1 MFASA
6 AIARMVARS
15 NPDSANRCRAAARIT
30 ALVSAEDLRMPT
42 SVGQQ
47 VLTWRRNARI
57 VDANKRWHS
66 EEGDKMYDTDV
77 LIVGAGPSGL
87 TLAASLV
94 KKGVATTVVDRQPA
108 GANTSRA
115 AVVNARTLEVL
126 EDLDVA
132 RRLVKEGIKAPRFS
146 IRDRARTLIPID
158 FSELPTDYPYS
169 LMVPQSTTEKL
180 LLDRLVELGGSVL
193 RPKTLSSITQDA
205 DGVTATFDDG
215 DTIRA
220 RYAVGADG
228 IHSTVREQ
236 AGIGFEG
243 GAYGESFMLADVR
256 LTGEVPLD
264 EVILFWAKEG
274 LTVVAPLPGD
284 IFRIVAPV
292 ADAPEEPSALYV
304 QQILDSRG
312 PGAGRMVV
320 TDVIWGSR
328 FRIHHRVADTYRTG
342 RLLLS
347 GDAAHVHSPAGGQ
360 GMNLGIQDAV
370 ALADALAGVLG
381 GAPESTLDDYSAA
394 RRPIAQ
400 QVVEMTDRLTRLAT
414 LPRAARPVRNAAIG
428 MAGRIPA
435 VRRALAMRLSGLV
448 YR

>member
-1 MFASA
+1 
-6 AIARMVARS
+6 
-15 NPDSANRCRAAARIT
+15 
-30 ALVSAEDLRMPT
+30 
-42 SVGQQ
+42 
-47 VLTWRRNARI
+47 
-57 VDANKRWHS
+57 
-66 EEGDKMYDTDV
+66 
-77 LIVGAGPSGL
+77 
-87 TLAASLV
+87 
-94 KKGVATTVVDRQPA
+94 
-108 GANTSRA
+108 
-115 AVVNARTLEVL
+115 
-126 EDLDVA
+126 
-132 RRLVKEGIKAPRFS
+132 
-146 IRDRARTLIPID
+146 
-158 FSELPTDYPYS
+158 
-169 LMVPQSTTEKL
+169 MVPQSTTEKL
-180 LLDRLVELGGSVL
+180 LLDRLLELGGSVI
-193 RPKTLSSITQDA
+193 RPKTLTSITQDP

-215 DTIRA
+215 DVIRA

-243 GAYGESFMLADVR
+243 DVYGESFILADVR
-256 LTGEVPLD
+256 LTGEAPLD
-264 EVILFWAKEG
+264 EVILFWAKAG

-292 ADAPEEPSALYV
+292 VDAPEEPSAQYV

-312 PGAGRMVV
+312 SGAGRMVV

-328 FRIHHRVADTYRTG
+328 FRIHHRVADTYRAG

-370 ALADALAGVLG
+370 ALADALSRVLAGEPDSV
-381 GAPESTLDDYSAA
+381 LDDYSAA

-414 LPRAARPVRNAAIG
+414 LPRAARPLRNAVIG
-428 MAGRIPA
+428 IAGRIPA
-435 VRRALAMRLSGLV
+435 VRRALATRLSGLV